1 TQLSQRNKAKMWKLR
16 LSQGDDEWVK
26 SANNHVGRQFWEFDP
41 NLGTLEERTK
51 VDKARQEFYDNRH
64 NVKHSSDLLMR
75 LQFERERPLETK
87 LPQVKVGSEEDI
99 TVEAATI
106 TLRRALKF
114 YSTIQAEDGFW
125 PGDYAGPL
133 FLIPGLVIGLSV
145 MGNLNQ
151 VLSEEHQREI
161 RRYLYNHQ
169 NAKRVPTWKQVL
181 NMVCCWVED
190 PKSTAN
196 KMHISRIKD
205 FLWVAEDGMKMQ
217 GYNGSQL
224 WDASFAVQAICATKL
239 VSEYGSMLK
248 KTNEFIKISQVE
260 EDSSSNLSS
269 WYRHISKGGWTFS
282 TRDHGWPVTDSSA
295 EGFKAA
301 LILSKMPFDIVGE
314 AIAPQKL
321 YDAVDLTLSLQVRFH
336 QNSNG
341 GFASFEKTRSYPW
354 LEVINPAETF
364 GDIIIDY
371 SYTECT
377 SAEIQSLRLFMDLYP
392 GYRRKE
398 IMACVA
404 KGANYIE
411 SRQLPDGSWLVF
423 FPRTTTV

>member
-1 TQLSQRNKAKMWKLR
+1 
-16 LSQGDDEWVK
+16 
-26 SANNHVGRQFWEFDP
+26 
-41 NLGTLEERTK
+41 
-51 VDKARQEFYDNRH
+51 
-64 NVKHSSDLLMR
+64 
-75 LQFERERPLETK
+75 FERERPLETQ

-99 TVEAATI
+99 TVEAATS

-145 MGNLNQ
+145 MGNLDQ

-161 RRYLYNHQ
+161 RRYLYNH
-169 NAKRVPTWKQVL
+169 
-181 NMVCCWVED
+181 
-190 PKSTAN
+190 
-196 KMHISRIKD
+196 
-205 FLWVAEDGMKMQ
+205 Q

-269 WYRHISKGGWTFS
+269 RYRDISKGGWPFS
-282 TRDHGWPVTDSSA
+282 TRDHGWPVTDSTA

-301 LILSKMPFDIVGE
+301 LVLSKMPFDIVGE

-321 YDAVDLTLSLQVRFH
+321 YDAVNLTLSLQV
-336 QNSNG
+336 
-341 GFASFEKTRSYPW
+341 
-354 LEVINPAETF
+354 VNPAETF

-371 SYTECT
+371 S
-377 SAEIQSLRLFMDLYP
+377 
-392 GYRRKE
+392 
-398 IMACVA
+398 
-404 KGANYIE
+404 
-411 SRQLPDGSWLVF
+411 
-423 FPRTTTV
+423 